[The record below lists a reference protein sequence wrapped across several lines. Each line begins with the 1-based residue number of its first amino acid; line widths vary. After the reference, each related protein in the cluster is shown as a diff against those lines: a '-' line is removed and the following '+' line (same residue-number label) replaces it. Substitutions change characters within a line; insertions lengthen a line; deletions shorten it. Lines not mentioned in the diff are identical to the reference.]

1 MQEFKYMT
9 KTIYLI
15 RHGESVANKQGIYQ
29 GQSID
34 TGLTELGI
42 KQARAAAKALTGLKF
57 KTIYTS
63 PLIRAKETAQMIGN
77 QTGLPI
83 LTNIKLLEINHGSWE
98 GKKINE
104 FNQTEQ
110 KLLNRWRKQPDQAQM
125 LKGET
130 LKDVA
135 SRCQRFIQSLP
146 DGQET
151 AVITHDVIIR
161 VMTIMA
167 LKHKLK
173 HIWRFALDNG
183 GITTVSFEPNCLI
196 SLNQNFHLNRIKSL
210 LNRQAL

>member
-1 MQEFKYMT
+1 MT
-9 KTIYLI
+9 KIIYLI
-15 RHGESVANKQGIYQ
+15 RHGESLANKQGVYQ

-34 TGLTELGI
+34 TGLTELGK
-42 KQARAAAKALTGLKF
+42 KQARAAAEVLTGLKF

-63 PLIRAKETAQMIGN
+63 PLKRAKETAEIIGR

-83 LTNIKLLEINHGSWE
+83 LENIKLLEINHGSWE

-135 SRCQRFIQSLP
+135 LRCRRFIQSLP
-146 DGQET
+146 SGQEA

-161 VMTIMA
+161 VMIIMA

-173 HIWRFALDNG
+173 YIWRYTLDNC
-183 GITTVSFEPNCLI
+183 GITTLSVNPDKIICVNANNHLI
-196 SLNQNFHLNRIKSL
+196 NLHPGVNKQVL
-210 LNRQAL
+210 

>member
-1 MQEFKYMT
+1 MAKI
-9 KTIYLI
+9 IYLI

-34 TGLTELGI
+34 TGLTELGK
-42 KQARAAAKALTGLKF
+42 KQARAAAGVLTGLKF

-63 PLIRAKETAQMIGN
+63 PLKRTKETAEIIGR

-83 LTNIKLLEINHGSWE
+83 LENIKLLEINHGSWE
-98 GKKINE
+98 GKRPNE

-110 KLLNRWRKQPDQAQM
+110 KLLNRWQKQPDQIKM
-125 LKGET
+125 IKGEA

-135 SRCQRFIQSLP
+135 LRCQKFIQSIP
-146 DGQET
+146 DGQEA

-161 VMTIMA
+161 VMIIMA
-167 LKHKLK
+167 LKHELK
-173 HIWRFALDNG
+173 YIWRFALDNG